1 MSTDGL
7 AADFAAVFC
16 TNAKNVLKAALGRAI
31 QCSASE
37 HESPLELLPGEGLLR
52 LQLKFTGAVEG
63 AVNLILTESDAAVLA
78 DLLMMGDGTSP
89 WNDEQLDAL
98 KEIGNQLAGSL
109 ATNQGERWGASVSNG
124 GAMCEH
130 WELEEVP
137 GLLFPIALDVQG
149 ATTHPMVLWLEP
161 DLCGSLRKREEDQS
175 LAAVTEALAGLNL
188 DFGAP
193 VGAPKPAAPVP
204 PPPVGSAPVANA
216 PAVTPVGAPS
226 AGGVAWVESH
236 DPALSR
242 LLDIP
247 IEVNIE
253 LGKTELS
260 IRRVLEIGPGSI
272 IELDRTA
279 GEPVDLV
286 VNEKII
292 ARGEVVVIDE
302 NFGIR
307 ITSLVSPEERI
318 RQLR

>member
-7 AADFAAVFC
+7 AADFAAVYC
-16 TNAKNVLKAALGRAI
+16 TNTKNVLKAALGRSI
-31 QCSASE
+31 QCTASE
-37 HESPLELLPGEGLLR
+37 HESPLELLPGDGLLKLR
-52 LQLKFTGAVEG
+52 MVFAGAVEG
-63 AVNLILTESDAAVLA
+63 GASLLLTEADAAVMA
-78 DLLMMGDGTSP
+78 DVLMMGDGSAP
-89 WNDEQLDAL
+89 WNDDQLDAM

-109 ATNQGERWGASVSNG
+109 ATNQGERWGASVSNA
-124 GAMCEH
+124 GASCEH
-130 WELEEVP
+130 W
-137 GLLFPIALDVQG
+137 ALDAVEGSLYPITLDIQDL
-149 ATTHPMVLWLEP
+149 TTHPMVLWL
-161 DLCGSLRKREEDQS
+161 DTTLCESLRKREEAQS

-193 VGAPKPAAPVP
+193 VSTPSAAAAPTSF
-204 PPPVGSAPVANA
+204 GSSPVASA
-216 PAVTPVGAPS
+216 PAVTPVGGAPAA
-226 AGGVAWVESH
+226 AGGVSWVESH
-236 DPALSR
+236 DPALAR

-286 VNEKII
+286 VNDKII

-307 ITSLVSPEERI
+307 ITNLVSPEERI